1 MSKMTSASVNVTL
14 LRNNKSFQTVLL
26 CTMGDLYQRYTG
38 SVNAPDSVAP
48 DFQNLYNNPSTHAK
62 AVRLQAF
69 AYPTFGTDPAAVS
82 AVRWYVGGAEITF
95 ASVADADGT
104 FLSTGTYA
112 GLFRKGAFSASGA
125 VANELIICGNLVS
138 KLQQSTTFRCE
149 LDIQPDPQVTDLA
162 TASMQIPYSVS
173 QVAQDTFT
181 CVAYERSGKGM
192 LITANQE
199 QLELA
204 AILYRG
210 TTVVAD
216 SGSTTYDS
224 TAATF
229 EWAELDT
236 ATAAWTPRTPTA
248 GTGSDTSQVLKVS
261 EPEVESQSNFKA
273 VAKVGG
279 KEVAMDL
286 ADVSDVSDPYVI
298 EPHNVPEDGVVR
310 ESGTTGVSFAPTLVS
325 RTPSVTVTQPAKFR
339 FTVYGADGVIVTPNN
354 AVAGQQYY
362 EGLTM
367 TLDHAFCVSVGD
379 FRVTI
384 SCDIPV

>member
-38 SVNAPDSVAP
+38 SVNNPDPGGIVP
-48 DFQNLYNNPSTHAK
+48 DFQDLYNNPSTHAR

-181 CVAYERSGKGM
+181 CVAYESSGVGM
-192 LITANQE
+192 LITENQKTVK
-199 QLELA
+199 LA

-229 EWAELDT
+229 EWTELDT
-236 ATAAWTPRTPTA
+236 ASGKWVPRTAVA
-248 GTGSDTSQVLKVS
+248 GSGTSKLLVIH
-261 EPEVESQSNFKA
+261 EPEVESQSNFKV